1 MEIRIGETGQ
11 VMFEGEFRASHPNT
25 SFPPQLTA
33 ELLDSMGADV
43 VLEGPQATVQAPY
56 EFSYRNGVEQV
67 NGQWFTKYSVGPVF
81 KDIPAQGD
89 QPAKTA
95 AEQLSAYR
103 AEKDAQQAASV
114 RSQRTQK
121 LAESDW
127 TQVADA
133 PVDKAAWAVYRQ
145 ALRDVTTQTGFPWE
159 VTWPAQP

>member
-1 MEIRIGETGQ
+1 MEIRIRETEQ

-43 VLEGPQATVQAPY
+43 VFEGPQAQPTRYQVG
-56 EFSYRNGVEQV
+56 FRDGVEQV
-67 NGQWFTKYSVGPVF
+67 DDKRFTKYSVV
-81 KDIPAQGD
+81 DMD
-89 QPAKTA
+89 QDA
-95 AEQLSAYR
+95 
-103 AEKDAQQAASV
+103 KDALDAQKAASV

-133 PVDKAAWAVYRQ
+133 PVDKDAWAVYRQ

-159 VTWPAQP
+159 VEWPTQPE

>member
-1 MEIRIGETGQ
+1 MEIRIRSTGQ
-11 VMFEGEFRASHPNT
+11 VMYEGEFRASHPNT

-43 VLEGPQATVQAPY
+43 VFEGAQAQPTRYQTA
-56 EFSYRNGVEQV
+56 FRNGVEQV
-67 NGQWFTKYSVGPVF
+67 NGKWYTKYSVADMDQET
-81 KDIPAQGD
+81 KDA
-89 QPAKTA
+89 
-95 AEQLSAYR
+95 L
-103 AEKDAQQAASV
+103 DAQQAALI

-145 ALRDVTTQTGFPWE
+145 GLRDVTAQTGFPWE

>member
-1 MEIRIGETGQ
+1 MEIRIRETGQ

-43 VLEGPQATVQAPY
+43 VLEGAQAQPTRYQVG
-56 EFSYRNGVEQV
+56 FRDGVEQV
-67 NGQWFTKYSVGPVF
+67 NGKWYTKYSVADMDQEA
-81 KDIPAQGD
+81 KDA
-89 QPAKTA
+89 
-95 AEQLSAYR
+95 L
-103 AEKDAQQAASV
+103 DAQQAALI

>member
-1 MEIRIGETGQ
+1 MEIRIRETGQ

-25 SFPPQLTA
+25 SFPPQLTS
-33 ELLDSMGADV
+33 ELLNSMGADV
-43 VLEGPQATVQAPY
+43 VFEGAQAQPTRYQTA
-56 EFSYRNGVEQV
+56 FRNGVEQV
-67 NGQWFTKYSVGPVF
+67 NGKWYTKYSVADMDQET
-81 KDIPAQGD
+81 KDA
-89 QPAKTA
+89 
-95 AEQLSAYR
+95 L
-103 AEKDAQQAASV
+103 DAQQAALI

-145 ALRDVTTQTGFPWE
+145 GLRDVTAQTGFPWE

>member
-1 MEIRIGETGQ
+1 MEIRIRETGQ
-11 VMFEGEFRASHPNT
+11 VMFEGEFRLSHPNT

-43 VLEGPQATVQAPY
+43 VLEGPQAQPTRYQVA
-56 EFSYRNGVEQV
+56 FRNGVEQID
-67 NGQWFTKYSVGPVF
+67 GKWYTKYSVVDMDQDA
-81 KDIPAQGD
+81 KDA
-89 QPAKTA
+89 
-95 AEQLSAYR
+95 L
-103 AEKDAQQAASV
+103 DAQQAASV

>member
-1 MEIRIGETGQ
+1 MEIRIRSTGQ
-11 VMFEGEFRASHPNT
+11 VMYEGEFRASHPNT

-43 VLEGPQATVQAPY
+43 VLEGPQAQPTRYQVG
-56 EFSYRNGVEQV
+56 FRDGVEQV
-67 NGQWFTKYSVGPVF
+67 DGKWFTKYSVVDMDQDA
-81 KDIPAQGD
+81 KDA
-89 QPAKTA
+89 
-95 AEQLSAYR
+95 L
-103 AEKDAQQAASV
+103 DAQQAASV

>member
-1 MEIRIGETGQ
+1 MEIRIRETGQ

-43 VLEGPQATVQAPY
+43 VFEGPQAQPTRYQVA
-56 EFSYRNGVEQV
+56 FRNGVEQV
-67 NGQWFTKYSVGPVF
+67 NGKWYTKYSVADMDQET
-81 KDIPAQGD
+81 KDA
-89 QPAKTA
+89 
-95 AEQLSAYR
+95 L
-103 AEKDAQQAASV
+103 DAQQAALI

-145 ALRDVTTQTGFPWE
+145 GLRDVTAQTGFPWE

>member
-1 MEIRIGETGQ
+1 MEIRIRETGQ

-43 VLEGPQATVQAPY
+43 VFEGPQAQPTRYQVG
-56 EFSYRNGVEQV
+56 FRDGVEQV
-67 NGQWFTKYSVGPVF
+67 NGKWYTKYSVAEMDQEA
-81 KDIPAQGD
+81 KDA
-89 QPAKTA
+89 
-95 AEQLSAYR
+95 L
-103 AEKDAQQAASV
+103 DAQQAALI

-145 ALRDVTTQTGFPWE
+145 GLRDVTTQTGFPWE